1 MKKYISNIAK
11 DIKPSSTLEIDA
23 IYKQMKTAGLDVL
36 GFGVGEPD
44 FATPDNIKLSA
55 INAINNNKTK
65 YTPAS
70 GILELKVAI
79 CTQAKADLGL
89 DYKPENITVC
99 SGAKHNI
106 FIALMTL
113 IAPGDEVI
121 VPVPYW
127 LSIPEMVK
135 MAGGIPVFINDI
147 NKLETSITPKT
158 KLIMINSPSNPSG
171 EIYSAETLQYIAN
184 LCIERDLLVISDE
197 IYQKLI
203 YDNKKHISIATI
215 NNEMKDRTII
225 ISGVSKSYCMT
236 GFRIGY
242 ALAHKDIT
250 SAMSAFVSHSTSAP
264 CTISQYAALEAL
276 SGNQDSIEYMRLQ
289 FEKRRNILAGGINK
303 LKYVSCDMPAG
314 AFYVLMDITNII
326 GKTIDNV
333 VITSDTIFSKIFL
346 EKYLVATVP
355 CQDFGLNNYIR
366 WSYATSEDDISKA
379 LIRLEEFIN
388 KLED

>member
-23 IYKQMKTAGLDVL
+23 IYKQMKVDGLDVL

-44 FATPDNIKLSA
+44 FNTPDNIKLSA

-70 GILELKVAI
+70 GILELKNAI
-79 CTQAKADLGL
+79 AMRTKTDLGL

-99 SGAKHNI
+99 SGAKHNL

-113 IAPGDEVI
+113 IDPGDEVI
-121 VPVPYW
+121 IPAPYW
-127 LSIPEMVK
+127 LSIPEMVS
-135 MAGGIPVFINDI
+135 MAGGKPVFINDI
-147 NKLETSITPKT
+147 NKLGDSITPKT

-171 EIYSAETLQYIAN
+171 KIYSNETLEFIAN
-184 LCIERDLLVISDE
+184 ICTKHDLLVISDE

-203 YDNKKHISIATI
+203 YDNKKHISIANI
-215 NNEMKDRTII
+215 NDEMKDRTII

-242 ALAHKDIT
+242 SIAHKDIT

-264 CTISQYAALEAL
+264 CTISQYAAIEAL
-276 SGNQDSIEYMRLQ
+276 TGNQDSIEYMRLQ
-289 FEKRRNILAGGINK
+289 FEKRRNILASGINK
-303 LKYVSCDMPAG
+303 LKYVSCDIPAG

-326 GKTIDNV
+326 GKKIDN
-333 VITSDTIFSKIFL
+333 IIISSDTVFSKIFL

-355 CQDFGLNNYIR
+355 CQDFGINNHIR
-366 WSYATSEDDISKA
+366 WSYATSEDDIYKA
-379 LIRLEEFIN
+379 LIRLEEFLN

>member
-1 MKKYISNIAK
+1 MKKYLSNIAK
-11 DIKPSSTLEIDA
+11 DIHPSSTLEIDS
-23 IYKQMKTAGLDVL
+23 IYKQMKNDGLDVL

-44 FATPDNIKLSA
+44 FNTPNNIKLSA
-55 INAINNNKTK
+55 IDAINNNKTK

-70 GILELKVAI
+70 GILMLKQAI
-79 CTQAKADLGL
+79 CLRTKTDLDL
-89 DYKPENITVC
+89 DYQPQNITIC
-99 SGAKHNI
+99 SGAKHNL

-113 IAPGDEVI
+113 INPGDEVI
-121 VPVPYW
+121 IPIPYW

-135 MAGGIPVFINDI
+135 MAGGVPIFIEDI
-147 NKLETSITPKT
+147 ENLSDNITDKT

-171 EIYSAETLQYIAN
+171 KIYSYETLKYIAD
-184 LCIERDLLVISDE
+184 ISTKYDLLVISDE

-203 YDNKKHISIATI
+203 YDNKKHISIANI
-215 NNEMKDRTII
+215 NTDIKDRTII
-225 ISGVSKSYCMT
+225 VGGVSKSYSMT

-250 SAMSAFVSHSTSAP
+250 KAMSSYVSHSTSAP

-276 SGNQDSIEYMRLQ
+276 TGNQESIEYMRLQ
-289 FEKRRNILAGGINK
+289 FQKRRNILADGINK
-303 LKYVSCDMPAG
+303 LKYVSCDIPYG

-326 GKTIDNV
+326 NKKIDGTI
-333 VITSDTIFSKIFL
+333 ISSDTIFAKIFL
-346 EKYLVATVP
+346 EKFLVATVP
-355 CQDFGLNNYIR
+355 CKDFGLKNFIR
-366 WSYATSEDDISKA
+366 WSYATNEDDIHKA

>member
-11 DIKPSSTLEIDA
+11 DILPSSTLEIDSL
-23 IYKQMKTAGLDVL
+23 YKQMKISGLDVL

-44 FATPDNIKLSA
+44 FDTPNNIKLSA

-70 GILELKVAI
+70 GILELKNSI
-79 CTQAKADLGL
+79 CTRTRIDLGL
-89 DYKPENITVC
+89 DYQPENITVC

-113 IAPGDEVI
+113 IGPGDEVI
-121 VPVPYW
+121 IPAPYW

-147 NKLETSITPKT
+147 NELETSVTDQT

-171 EIYSAETLQYIAN
+171 KIYSPQTLEYIAN
-184 LCIERDLLVISDE
+184 ICTKYDLLVISDE

-203 YDNKKHISIATI
+203 YDNKKHISIANI
-215 NNEMKDRTII
+215 NDEMKDRTII

-250 SAMSAFVSHSTSAP
+250 SAMSAYVSHSTSAP
-264 CTISQYAALEAL
+264 CTISQYAATEAL
-276 SGNQDSIEYMRLQ
+276 TGNQNSIEYMRLQ
-289 FEKRRNILAGGINK
+289 FQKRRNILAGGINK
-303 LKYVSCDMPAG
+303 LKYVSCDIPDG
-314 AFYVLMDITNII
+314 AFYVLMDITNLI
-326 GKTIDNV
+326 GKKLKNI
-333 VITSDTIFSKIFL
+333 IISSDTIFSKIFL
-346 EKYLVATVP
+346 EEYLVATVP
-355 CQDFGLNNYIR
+355 CKDFGLNNYIR
-366 WSYATSEDDISKA
+366 WSYATSEDDIHKA